1 MSRVRVASVQYFIRP
16 VREFKDFEDQVTGL
30 VQTAGGYRCRLMV
43 FPEYFTL
50 QLLTLQ
56 DYSRPVPDQLRDLA
70 GHLPRFVELMSSLAR
85 KHKIY
90 IVAGTIPVL
99 TGDQLTNESYLFSP
113 NGDHGVQGKIHMTRF
128 EAEHWDI
135 QPHSTLKVF
144 ETDIGNLAIL
154 ICYDV
159 EFPEL
164 ARQAALRDV
173 TLLAVP
179 SCTDD
184 RNGFLRVRYCAH
196 ARCVENQLYAIHA
209 GTVGSLPMVPA
220 VSLNYGQ
227 GALLT
232 PCDYAFG
239 REGIA
244 FEGIANQEMM
254 VIGDLD
260 IGALEASRSAGT
272 VLPLRD
278 ARRSAEVAKN
288 TEVDSLRTAA
298 E

>member
-1 MSRVRVASVQYFIRP
+1 MSRIRVATVQYYMRP
-16 VREFKDFEDQVTGL
+16 VRSFEDFEAQVEGL
-30 VQTAGGYRCRLMV
+30 VATAAGYRCRLMV

-50 QLLTLQ
+50 QLLTLG
-56 DYSRPVPDQLRDLA
+56 DYNRPVAEQLRGLA
-70 GHLPRFVELMSSLAR
+70 GHLERFVEHMSKLAR
-85 KHKIY
+85 QRGLY

-99 TGDQLTNESYLFSP
+99 GPGGDRVTNESYVFGPS
-113 NGDHGVQGKIHMTRF
+113 GGHAVQGKIHMTRF

-135 QPHSTLKVF
+135 SPHSSLKVF
-144 ETDIGNLAIL
+144 ETDFGNLAVL

-164 ARQAALRDV
+164 AREAALQGAYMI
-173 TLLAVP
+173 AVP

-196 ARCVENQLYAIHA
+196 ARCVENQLYVLHS

-220 VSLNYGQ
+220 ISLNYGQ
-227 GALLT
+227 AAILT
-232 PCDYAFG
+232 PCDYPFG

-244 FEGIANQEMM
+244 FEGLANQEMM

-260 IGALEASRSAGT
+260 LDDIRHARERGT

-278 ARRSAEVAKN
+278 AQRARDVAKN
-288 TEVDSLRTAA
+288 CETVILR
-298 E
+298 